1 MVPSTPSTADV
12 YNSGPVRRLLD
23 LAIGVQESGGALS
36 LDDELRRYIRAI
48 RASWIARTHCEPY
61 TAAALLDLVAQ
72 TLDVPGAAE
81 RTPEGFRERMARAA
95 GDMDW
100 AQYLRMLSGLVRILD
115 REPPAFYD
123 ELPLGGWESHVTFPH
138 LGDLPDLLF
147 DGQLPGA
154 TFAEA
159 LTAYVTR
166 EHPFCDEHLAPVA
179 AEAQHALVLFPG
191 KQSYGGWTRAGL
203 LQLLATINDHMAA
216 EHA

>member
-12 YNSGPVRRLLD
+12 YNNGPVRCLLD
-23 LAIGVQESGGALS
+23 LATRVQESGGALS

-48 RASWIARTHCEPY
+48 RASWTARTHCEPY

-72 TLDVPGAAE
+72 TLDAPGAAE
-81 RTPEGFRERMARAA
+81 RTPEGFRVRMARAA

-100 AQYLRMLSGLVRILD
+100 AQYLRMLAGLVRILD
-115 REPPAFYD
+115 RDAPAAYED
-123 ELPLGGWESHVTFPH
+123 LPLGGWEAWVTFPH
-138 LGDLPDLLF
+138 LRDLPDLLA

-154 TFAEA
+154 TFAEV
-159 LTAYVTR
+159 LTAYVTQ

-191 KQSYGGWTRAGL
+191 ERSYDSWTRAGL
-203 LQLLATINDHMAA
+203 LELLAAINDHMAA